1 MKKISVLFLLPLI
14 FISFI
19 PQVNA
24 QVKVGVQTGI
34 NVTDLN
40 VDFSQEGFKT
50 ATRTRFIAGGI
61 LTYDFIPLLTL
72 QFEPAYIQKG
82 ATVNFQF
89 VENNLTADIEGTISA
104 NYVELPLLL
113 RLTIPSAL
121 IKPYLLAGG
130 SVAFKVGDAKI
141 KVDKATVNGVDFIDF
156 VPPEER
162 DQTLQIKNND
172 YIISFGAGVEL
183 PISLISLLV
192 EARYD
197 IGLVN
202 LNNDP
207 TDNSEYKTRGIQI
220 KAGILVGL

>member
-1 MKKISVLFLLPLI
+1 MKKISVLFLLPLL
-14 FISFI
+14 FILFM
-19 PQVNA
+19 PKANG
-24 QVKVGVQTGI
+24 QVKIGVQTGI

-40 VDFSQEGFKT
+40 VDLSQEGFKT

-61 LTYDFIPLLTL
+61 LTFDFIPLLTL

-89 VENNLTADIEGTISA
+89 VENNITADIEGTISA

-113 RLTIPSAL
+113 KLTIPSVI

-130 SVAFKVGDAKI
+130 SVAFKVGDAKLN
-141 KVDKATVNGVDFIDF
+141 VEKATVNGVDFIDF
-156 VPPEER
+156 VPAEER
-162 DQTLQIKNND
+162 DQTLQVKNND
-172 YIISFGAGVEL
+172 YIVSFGAGVEL

-197 IGLVN
+197 IGLTN

-207 TDNSEYKTRGIQI
+207 TDDTEYKTRGLQV